1 MLLNHSAWSWNKN
14 LLLLVNVPVVKPLSV
29 GENPTAD
36 MCIKHIEHRAKLLK
50 TIQVSLSVLDILIMK
65 YITKTS
71 WQRKKKLQHF
81 LGSFLQNISFLKSV
95 ILEIS
100 NSFFPWFTI
109 LMKRCGQLIFPC
121 DYLVGKEK
129 KKKKNSKTFK
139 FKKIYWVSNAQ
150 LSM

>member
-71 WQRKKKLQHF
+71 WQRKKVTTLSGFIFIEHF
-81 LGSFLQNISFLKSV
+81 LPQKCHLRNLK
-95 ILEIS
+95 
-100 NSFFPWFTI
+100 
-109 LMKRCGQLIFPC
+109 
-121 DYLVGKEK
+121 LVLPLVYNPNEEMW
-129 KKKKNSKTFK
+129 TVDF
-139 FKKIYWVSNAQ
+139 
-150 LSM
+150 SM